1 MTKWKNGLAAKCR
14 QVKQGYGKLRNDI
27 DYLDLVAIRYEKV
40 MINNAFAKESRS
52 SSISNEV
59 FPANG
64 MKRSKRKRKERCDL
78 NKDSTRN
85 LGKE

>member
-1 MTKWKNGLAAKCR
+1 MTKWKKGLAAKCR

-27 DYLDLVAIRYEKV
+27 DYLDLVAIRYDKV
-40 MINNAFAKESRS
+40 MINNAFTKESRS

-59 FPANG
+59 FPTNG
-64 MKRSKRKRKERCDL
+64 MKRSKRKRKEQCDL

>member
-1 MTKWKNGLAAKCR
+1 MG
-14 QVKQGYGKLRNDI
+14 NDI
-27 DYLDLVAIRYEKV
+27 DYLDLVAIRHENV
-40 MINNAFAKESRS
+40 MINNAFTKEYRS

-59 FPANG
+59 LHTNG

>member
-1 MTKWKNGLAAKCR
+1 MTKWKKGLAAKCR

-27 DYLDLVAIRYEKV
+27 DYLYLVALRNEKV
-40 MINNAFAKESRS
+40 IINNAFTKESRS
-52 SSISNEV
+52 SRISNEV
-59 FPANG
+59 LPTKG

>member
-1 MTKWKNGLAAKCR
+1 MTKWKKGLAAKCR
-14 QVKQGYGKLRNDI
+14 KVKQGYGKLRNNI

-40 MINNAFAKESRS
+40 MINNAFTKETRS
-52 SSISNEV
+52 SRISNEV
-59 FPANG
+59 LPTNG

-78 NKDSTRN
+78 NKNSTRN